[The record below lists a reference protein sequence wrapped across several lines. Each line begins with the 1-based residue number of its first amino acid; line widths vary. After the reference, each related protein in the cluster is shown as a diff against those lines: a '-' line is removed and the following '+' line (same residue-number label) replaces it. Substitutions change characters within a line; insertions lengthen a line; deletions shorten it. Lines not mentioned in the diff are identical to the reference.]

1 MLFILRD
8 SWNLMTRNVTDVQL
22 ILSLF
27 FSREVNG
34 VFSIQCIE
42 AWWDMWRLCLS
53 IYLSVYM
60 YIYIYIDIGISEA
73 FIENFCLLGTKNMLR
88 FCLIHC
94 CKKVTPLLLLYIS
107 CVRCAF
113 WSWISEICTFSQ
125 KMKNRNWTSI
135 LILQLC
141 IHHDQ
146 FVWLFNLSTI

>member
-22 ILSLF
+22 ILSF
-27 FSREVNG
+27 FLVERLMEYS
-34 VFSIQCIE
+34 VFNALKLDETCGGYV
-42 AWWDMWRLCLS
+42 CLS
-53 IYLSVYM
+53 ICL
-60 YIYIYIDIGISEA
+60 YIYIYRYRNQWGLYWKLL
-73 FIENFCLLGTKNMLR
+73 FIRNKNMLR

-107 CVRCAF
+107 CVLCAF

-135 LILQLC
+135 LFLQLR

-146 FVWLFNLSTI
+146 FVWMFNLITI